1 MKRKAA
7 LRIRYQATLFA
18 AALCLVLPTAWVYG
32 QEKKPAAPTEDPEV
46 KMGREAHEEMVK
58 SGLKLVSDPA
68 LVKRVETIGQKLAA
82 LANQTP
88 IPALYGTENK
98 LTRPLNY
105 RFFIVDDPD
114 TNAFALPGG
123 FVYVNKGLLK
133 YTQSDDE
140 LAGVMGHE
148 IIHAAHSHGAK
159 LQREQSKLNT
169 QMAIAALGAILAK
182 VPMQD
187 TGNLLTGFQLL
198 AIQKVNG
205 YGQTAEK
212 DADQGGIILAQKAGF
227 NPVGMLTFMER
238 LARDQRSHPDV
249 EMGIFRTHPPEKV
262 RAVAMI
268 AQISQMGLPINRRS
282 TASILKVTTRVDGSI
297 TEVLLDGKL
306 FLRTGKPE
314 RAKEVA
320 TALDKALDQ
329 ELQVY
334 DVRKLGSAIQIRG
347 EHLVTL
353 ETGDGTLPPERLA
366 DDACKMLRLSLY
378 RYVLNGTL

>member
-1 MKRKAA
+1 MKRTTA
-7 LRIRYQATLFA
+7 LFATL
-18 AALCLVLPTAWVYG
+18 LCLTVPLAGGYS
-32 QEKKPAAPTEDPEV
+32 QEKKPAVSSEDPEV
-46 KMGREAHEEMVK
+46 KMGREAHEEMLK
-58 SGLKLVSDPA
+58 SGLKLVSDAA
-68 LVKRVETIGQKLAA
+68 LVKRVETIGQKLAI

-98 LTRPLNY
+98 LSRPLTY

-123 FVYVNKGLLK
+123 YVYVNKGLLK

-140 LAGVMGHE
+140 LAGVIGHE

-169 QMAIAALGAILAK
+169 QMAVAALGAILAK

-212 DADQGGIILAQKAGF
+212 DADQGGIILAQKAGY

-238 LARDQRSHPDV
+238 LARDQRSHPDI
-249 EMGIFRTHPPEKV
+249 EMGIFRTHPPEKI
-262 RAVAMI
+262 RAEAMI
-268 AQISQMGLPINRRS
+268 SQISQLGLPINRRS
-282 TASILKVTTRVDGSI
+282 TSNILKVSTQVDGPA

-306 FLRTGKPE
+306 FLRTRKPE

-320 TALDKALDQ
+320 LALDKALDQ
-329 ELQVY
+329 DLQVY
-334 DVRKLGSAIQIRG
+334 DVRKQGPSIQIRG
-347 EHLVTL
+347 QHLVTL
-353 ETGDGTLPPERLA
+353 EAGDGAFPPEKLA

>member
-1 MKRKAA
+1 MKRTAA
-7 LRIRYQATLFA
+7 LAATV
-18 AALCLVLPTAWVYG
+18 LCLGLTAVWAQKPTAP
-32 QEKKPAAPTEDPEV
+32 PAEDPEV
-46 KMGREAHEEMVK
+46 KMGREAHEEMLK

-82 LANQTP
+82 LANITP

-105 RFFIVDDPD
+105 KFFIVDDPD

-123 FVYVNKGLLK
+123 YVYINKGLLK
-133 YTQSDDE
+133 YAQSDDE

-148 IIHAAHSHGAK
+148 VIHAAHSHGAK

-205 YGQTAEK
+205 YGQTAER
-212 DADQGGIILAQKAGF
+212 DADQGGIILAQKAGY

-238 LARDQRSHPDV
+238 LARDQRSRPDV
-249 EMGIFRTHPPEKV
+249 EMGIFRTHPPEKI
-262 RAVAMI
+262 RAESMI
-268 AQISQMGLPINRRS
+268 SQISQMGLPINRRA
-282 TASILKVTTRVDGSI
+282 TADILKVATRTDGPA
-297 TEVLLDGKL
+297 TEVLLDGKV
-306 FLRTGKPE
+306 FLRTTKPE
-314 RAKEVA
+314 RAKTVA
-320 TALDKALDQ
+320 ATLDKVLNQD
-329 ELQVY
+329 LQVY
-334 DVRKLGSAIQIRG
+334 DVRKTGATIQVRG

-353 ETGDGTLPPERLA
+353 EATDGSAAPEKLA

>member
-1 MKRKAA
+1 MKRTVA
-7 LRIRYQATLFA
+7 LTAI
-18 AALCLVLPTAWVYG
+18 ALCLGLTTVWAQKPTTP
-32 QEKKPAAPTEDPEV
+32 PAEDPEV
-46 KMGREAHEEMVK
+46 KMGREAHEEMLK

-82 LANQTP
+82 LANITP

-98 LTRPLNY
+98 LSRPLNY
-105 RFFIVDDPD
+105 KFFIVDDPD

-123 FVYVNKGLLK
+123 YVYINKGLLK
-133 YTQSDDE
+133 YAQSDDE

-148 IIHAAHSHGAK
+148 VIHAAHSHGAK

-205 YGQTAEK
+205 YGQTAER
-212 DADQGGIILAQKAGF
+212 DADQGGIILAQKAGY

-238 LARDQRSHPDV
+238 LARDQRSRPDV
-249 EMGIFRTHPPEKV
+249 EMGIFRTHPPEKI
-262 RAVAMI
+262 RAESMI
-268 AQISQMGLPINRRS
+268 TQISQMGLPINRRATS
-282 TASILKVTTRVDGSI
+282 NILKVTTRPDGPA
-297 TEVLLDGKL
+297 TEVLLDGKV
-306 FLRTGKPE
+306 FLRTTKPE
-314 RAKEVA
+314 RAKTVA
-320 TALDKALDQ
+320 ETLDKMLNQD
-329 ELQVY
+329 LQVY
-334 DVRKLGSAIQIRG
+334 DVRKTGATIQIRG
-347 EHLVTL
+347 ENLVTL
-353 ETGDGTLPPERLA
+353 DTSDGSAVPEKLA
-366 DDACKMLRLSLY
+366 EDALKMLRLSLY